1 MLFRSTLD
9 DGSFFIGTMGSGIIR
24 INANNGAIKSVRKKD
39 GLPNNTINALVLDQW
54 GNIWCTTN
62 RGLCCLKN
70 SGSMNSMHSNSGL
83 EPNEYNMNSAY
94 FDEKG
99 KIYFGGVFGFINF
112 DPIAVLKP
120 NKNLFPKVVQ
130 VSFHKKNNRYNASFI
145 SETRLKQLAYQIELP
160 YNARDF
166 EINVQPSQLFGAS
179 HVTYKYVIIG
189 EETDT
194 IYMGNTSNIPFSA
207 LAAGTYYLRIYSRYN
222 QGSWTNTPALLT
234 VVINPPFWATL
245 PFWLSIGL
253 FLILVTFAYVRFQI
267 TRERQQRLI
276 LEDLVQSRTKE
287 IQEQK
292 DQIQRKNELISV
304 EKEKVIEQQ
313 KLLYLEKERAEKWL
327 NNALPVQ
334 AVTELKVHGK
344 VKAKA
349 YDTATILFT
358 DVVGFSKISEKIT
371 PSRLVNKLDVLFRKF
386 DQIIHDNNLEKIKTI
401 GDAYMAV
408 AGVPDENTTH
418 AIDACLAG
426 LQIQAYM
433 NAKKFDAIANLKEYW
448 EIRVGINSGPVTA
461 GIIGSLKMAYDVW
474 GSAVNQAQRME
485 MLGQPGT
492 VTISAHTFKLIE
504 PYFECEYKGKAQMK
518 SKVLLDMYEVRL
530 IKPELSLD
538 GQGLKPNDLFYEIV
552 GLHLYSSIKYYNAEN
567 ELIQLLSER
576 LPKDLYY
583 HSLEHTKEV
592 VKAVERIALLEGVR
606 DEGLFLLKSAALF
619 HDAGFIEQY
628 EHNEPIGAALA
639 EKMLPKYGYNEQHI
653 KTIKE
658 LIYVTQI
665 PHKPVTK
672 LQEIMC
678 DADLDY
684 LGTEAFDEISDKL
697 KRELMAKGKV
707 HSNKEWDTIQIPFL
721 KQHHY
726 FTKTAIMTREK
737 LKQEQI
743 KKIEA
748 RLLGDQYD

>member
-1 MLFRSTLD
+1 M
-9 DGSFFIGTMGSGIIR
+9 
-24 INANNGAIKSVRKKD
+24 
-39 GLPNNTINALVLDQW
+39 
-54 GNIWCTTN
+54 
-62 RGLCCLKN
+62 
-70 SGSMNSMHSNSGL
+70 
-83 EPNEYNMNSAY
+83 
-94 FDEKG
+94 
-99 KIYFGGVFGFINF
+99 
-112 DPIAVLKP
+112 
-120 NKNLFPKVVQ
+120 
-130 VSFHKKNNRYNASFI
+130 
-145 SETRLKQLAYQIELP
+145 
-160 YNARDF
+160 
-166 EINVQPSQLFGAS
+166 
-179 HVTYKYVIIG
+179 
-189 EETDT
+189 
-194 IYMGNTSNIPFSA
+194 
-207 LAAGTYYLRIYSRYN
+207 
-222 QGSWTNTPALLT
+222 
-234 VVINPPFWATL
+234 
-245 PFWLSIGL
+245 
-253 FLILVTFAYVRFQI
+253 
-267 TRERQQRLI
+267 
-276 LEDLVQSRTKE
+276 
-287 IQEQK
+287 
-292 DQIQRKNELISV
+292 
-304 EKEKVIEQQ
+304 
-313 KLLYLEKERAEKWL
+313 
-327 NNALPVQ
+327 
-334 AVTELKVHGK
+334 
-344 VKAKA
+344 
-349 YDTATILFT
+349 
-358 DVVGFSKISEKIT
+358 
-371 PSRLVNKLDVLFRKF
+371 
-386 DQIIHDNNLEKIKTI
+386 
-401 GDAYMAV
+401 
-408 AGVPDENTTH
+408 
-418 AIDACLAG
+418 
-426 LQIQAYM
+426 
-433 NAKKFDAIANLKEYW
+433 
-448 EIRVGINSGPVTA
+448 
-461 GIIGSLKMAYDVW
+461 
-474 GSAVNQAQRME
+474 
-485 MLGQPGT
+485 
-492 VTISAHTFKLIE
+492 IE

-518 SKVLLDMYEVRL
+518 SKVLLDMYEVRR

-707 HSNKEWDTIQIPFL
+707 QSDKEWDTIQIPFL

-726 FTKTAIMTREK
+726 FTNTAILTREK